1 MRGVAS
7 ELCLKKA
14 DRSLAER
21 TKVKKIAEESLD
33 AIDLT
38 DITLW
43 KSEMLQKPK
52 RIPS

>member
-38 DITLW
+38 YITLW